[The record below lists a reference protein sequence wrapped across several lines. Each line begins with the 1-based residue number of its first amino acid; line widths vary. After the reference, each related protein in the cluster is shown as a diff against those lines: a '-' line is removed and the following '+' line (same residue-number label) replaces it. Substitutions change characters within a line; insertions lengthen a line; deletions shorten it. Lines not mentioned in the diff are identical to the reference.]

1 MFLSVCFSCL
11 FSEDTIAKI
20 ASADELAAG
29 AIIAQDGLAIPP
41 LRFPVPSR
49 LGSRPSPANV
59 IGPGKF

>member
-29 AIIAQDGLAIPP
+29 ASIAQDGLVVPP
-41 LRFPVPSR
+41 LRFPAPSG
-49 LGSRPSPANV
+49 LGSRPSSANV